1 VIDFAALPP
10 EINSGRMYTG
20 PGSGPMM
27 AAAEA
32 WDGLAA
38 ELHSAAAGY
47 SAAISGLT
55 AKWQG
60 ASALTMAAAAAPYVA
75 WLTGTAV
82 QAEQA
87 AGRARAAAAAYETV
101 FAATVPPAAIT
112 ANRAQLLTLVATNFF
127 GQNTPAIMATQ
138 AQYMEMWAQDAAAMY
153 GYAGSSASAATL
165 TPFGSPPRTSEAAG
179 TVGQAAAVAQ
189 AAGARVEAQTL
200 PQLMSV
206 VPSSLHSLAGPAA
219 AAAPVATT
227 PSATAPQSLASALNS
242 LFASASGPLSP
253 LSYFGS
259 FGGPELLG
267 MQSYLLPQAGV
278 TLTDAM
284 AKVGAAPSAA
294 GVVGAISQPGA
305 LGSAVTAGMG
315 RAGFVTGLSVPQG
328 WAMAAPAVKP
338 VAAVFADPGP
348 AGAAAAAAT
357 QGEGNLF
364 GSVALS
370 SLAARAAAGTGGT
383 AARSAGGAVA
393 AVGDEAAGPVNIFII
408 PAVPPQ
414 V

>member
-1 VIDFAALPP
+1 MIDFGALPP

-38 ELHSAAAGY
+38 ELHSAASRY

-55 AKWQG
+55 ATWQG

-87 AGRARAAAAAYETV
+87 ASRARAAAAAYETA

-165 TPFGSPPRTSEAAG
+165 TPFGSPPRTTEPAG

-189 AAGARVEAQTL
+189 AAGTRVEAQTL

-206 VPSSLHSLAGPAA
+206 VPSSLHGLAGPVA
-219 AAAPVATT
+219 AAAPAATT

-242 LFASASGPLSP
+242 LLASASGPLSP

-259 FGGPELLG
+259 FGAPELLG
-267 MQSYLLPQAGV
+267 VQAYLLPQAGV
-278 TLTDAM
+278 NLTDAM

-364 GSVALS
+364 GNVALS

-383 AARSAGGAVA
+383 AARSAGGAGA
-393 AVGDEAAGPVNIFII
+393 AVGDAAAGPVNIFII